1 MNLRR
6 PRSWGPWIR
15 RFVQIVCLALFVFLF
30 VNTRFRE
37 HTEPNVFTQ
46 IFFHINPL
54 ILVATYLATYAVPM
68 AALLALITI
77 GVTLLFGRVF
87 CGWVCPLGTINH
99 FVGWLRDWIRGLGP
113 STARWSPWQRTKYYL
128 LLALLVMAVFGVNW
142 IGVFDPIALLYRS
155 MTAAVWPALHY
166 AVEDGSTAVYQADPH
181 LGPVHVTSVT
191 EPVYEFFRDHIFLA
205 PRQTFLGGGLILALF
220 MAIVLLNLVRPR
232 FWCRYLCPLGAL
244 LGLFARRPLLLH
256 LVRRDEACNDCG
268 LCTIGCQGLA
278 APGFSNQWISSE
290 CLVCW
295 NCVNKCNFD
304 ALNFK
309 IESPF
314 RKRPIVG
321 PDLGRRATIGA
332 AAGGLAS
339 LFLFR
344 STPQAQGKT
353 YNPALIRP
361 PGAREEHEFLAR
373 CVHCGLCMKVCPT
386 NALQPTTFEAGLE
399 GVWTPMLVPKIGY
412 CEYECNL
419 CGQVCPTQAIQPL
432 LLEEKKKVRIGLAT
446 IDTTR
451 CIPYA
456 YERNCIVCEE
466 HCPVPGKA
474 IYTVD
479 KEITTRSGEKI
490 VVKQPHVDPNKCI
503 GCGICESKCPF
514 ADKPAIRVTSANESR
529 HPDNQPILVGIGDL
543 DESVQQGYGD
553 PAAEQNGGGDPYGG
567 SSGYSDPYSQ

>member
-15 RFVQIVCLALFVFLF
+15 RIVQIACLALFVLLF

-37 HTEPNVFTQ
+37 HSEPNTLTQ
-46 IFFHINPL
+46 IFFHIDPL
-54 ILVATYLATYAVPM
+54 ILVATYLATYAVSM
-68 AALLALITI
+68 AALLALITL

-99 FVGWLRDWIRGLGP
+99 FVGWLRDWIRGIP
-113 STARWSPWQRTKYYL
+113 PTPARWSPWQRTKYFL
-128 LLALLVMAVFGVNW
+128 LIGLLVMAAFGVHW

-155 MTAAVWPALHY
+155 TTTAAWPAFQY
-166 AVEDGSTAVYQADPH
+166 AVEDGSTAIYQADPH
-181 LGPVHVTSVT
+181 VGPVHATSVS
-191 EPVYEFFRDHIFLA
+191 EPVYEFFRDHIFLT
-205 PRQTFLGGGLILALF
+205 PRQAFLGGGFILALF
-220 MAIVLLNLVRPR
+220 LAIVLLNLVQPR

-244 LGLFARRPLLLH
+244 LGLFARRPLLLS
-256 LVRRDEACNDCG
+256 LVRRNEDCNDCG
-268 LCTIGCQGLA
+268 RCTIGCQGLA
-278 APGFSNQWISSE
+278 APGFGNQWMSAE
-290 CLVCW
+290 CFACW
-295 NCVNKCNFD
+295 NCVSKCNFR
-304 ALNFK
+304 ALKFK
-309 IESPF
+309 LEPPF
-314 RKRPIVG
+314 RKRSIAG
-321 PDLGRRATIGA
+321 LDLGRRATIGA
-332 AAGGLAS
+332 AAGGFAG

-344 STPQAQGKT
+344 LTPQAQGKA

-361 PGAREEHEFLAR
+361 PGAREEHEFLQR
-373 CVHCGLCMKVCPT
+373 CVQCGLCMKVCPT
-386 NALQPTTFEAGLE
+386 NALHPTTFEAGLE

-432 LLEEKKKVRIGLAT
+432 TLEEKKKVRIGLAT

-466 HCPVPGKA
+466 HCPAPGKA

-479 KEITTRSGEKI
+479 TEITTRSGEKI

-503 GCGICESKCPF
+503 GCGICETKCPF
-514 ADKPAIRVTSANESR
+514 ADKAAIRVTSANESR
-529 HPDNQPILVGIGDL
+529 HLDNQPILVGIGDL
-543 DESVQQGYGD
+543 DGSAQQGYGD
-553 PAAEQNGGGDPYGG
+553 PAAEQSGGGDPYG
-567 SSGYSDPYSQ
+567 SSEYSSPYGE